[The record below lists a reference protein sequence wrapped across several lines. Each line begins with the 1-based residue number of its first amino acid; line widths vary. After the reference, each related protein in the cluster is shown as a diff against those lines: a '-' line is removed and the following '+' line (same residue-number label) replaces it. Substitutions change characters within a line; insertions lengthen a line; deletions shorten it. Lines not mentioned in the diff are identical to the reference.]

1 MNNTKE
7 DVEKMIF
14 DHLQENPN
22 SSDTLEGITEWWLDL
37 VKIDRSVDV
46 VANALESLIN
56 KGIVGKKCNKDGK
69 LIYYKRL

>member
-1 MNNTKE
+1 
-7 DVEKMIF
+7 MIF
-14 DHLQENPN
+14 DNLQENPN

-56 KGIVGKKCNKDGK
+56 KGIAGKKCNKDGK
-69 LIYYKRL
+69 PIYYKRL